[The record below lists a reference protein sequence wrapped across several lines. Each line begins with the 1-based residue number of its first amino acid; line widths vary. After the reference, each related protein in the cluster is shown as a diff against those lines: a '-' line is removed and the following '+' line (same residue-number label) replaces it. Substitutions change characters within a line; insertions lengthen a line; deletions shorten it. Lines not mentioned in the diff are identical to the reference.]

1 MHCVTIWKS
10 SQKWDGW
17 DGWMGENKNNNNK
30 ERMRRKWMTRCDEQN
45 FKKKGEKKIVF

>member
-17 DGWMGENKNNNNK
+17 DGWMGENK
-30 ERMRRKWMTRCDEQN
+30 
-45 FKKKGEKKIVF
+45 KKKIIIKKE

>member
-17 DGWMGENKNNNNK
+17 DGWMGENK
-30 ERMRRKWMTRCDEQN
+30 
-45 FKKKGEKKIVF
+45 KKIIIIKKE